1 MNYSKNLQAVLGVL
15 KNEVDGDVQ
24 SALSKLTEDYSMTW
38 MYRKQSGEL
47 FPTTTN
53 AIESELEDVYHI
65 KNREYD
71 IRNVAESDNLVILE
85 LIESYS
91 DPHTAQM
98 YRTPMVLVLEMEHGK
113 IKKGRHYCDPNISYA
128 ELPKDVIDLQALK
141 GTETK
146 ILIT

>member
-1 MNYSKNLQAVLGVL
+1 
-15 KNEVDGDVQ
+15 
-24 SALSKLTEDYSMTW
+24 MTW

-98 YRTPMVLVLEMEHGK
+98 YRTLMVLVLEMEHGK
-113 IKKGRHYCDPNISYA
+113 IKREDTIVILIFLA
-128 ELPKDVIDLQALK
+128 ELPKMLLTYK
-141 GTETK
+141 H
-146 ILIT
+146 